1 MSPFTDT
8 HTAAATVYNLS
19 LISLYTSL
27 LCFEVFL
34 LCCSCISCV
43 YMCMQVRMYCMGSKI
58 AGLAF
63 CVPLSFD
70 LNL

>member
-8 HTAAATVYNLS
+8 HTAAATMYDLS

-34 LCCSCISCV
+34 LCCSCMSCV
-43 YMCMQVRMYCMGSKI
+43 YMCMQVRMYCMGWGTKLQAWPSVYPC
-58 AGLAF
+58 L
-63 CVPLSFD
+63 LT
-70 LNL
+70 